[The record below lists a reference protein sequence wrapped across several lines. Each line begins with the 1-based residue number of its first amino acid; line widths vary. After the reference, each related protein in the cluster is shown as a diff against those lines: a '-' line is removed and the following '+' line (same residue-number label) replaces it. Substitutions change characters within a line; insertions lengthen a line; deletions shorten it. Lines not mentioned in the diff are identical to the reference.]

1 MYANISY
8 NIPTTITFITNT
20 TTKTTTTTIGQ
31 WNCGKMEG
39 AGLLQCSNGDVYEGS
54 FLNNLYEG
62 IGSFRNAKGDVYMG

>member
-1 MYANISY
+1 
-8 NIPTTITFITNT
+8 
-20 TTKTTTTTIGQ
+20 
-31 WNCGKMEG
+31 MEG